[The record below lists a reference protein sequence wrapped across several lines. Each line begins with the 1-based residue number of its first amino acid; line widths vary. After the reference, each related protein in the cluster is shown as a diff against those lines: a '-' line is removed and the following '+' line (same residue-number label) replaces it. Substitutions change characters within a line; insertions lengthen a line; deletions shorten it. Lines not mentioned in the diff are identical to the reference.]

1 MKNVNK
7 RRKSTLC
14 FTLLTFPRIDSV
26 VVWYSRESHYFN
38 TPLSILDPEVIKK
51 AILKAGSISSSSSNS
66 FVSFCESLN
75 VREAMLLIPK
85 RKTTSREKESN

>member
-1 MKNVNK
+1 M
-7 RRKSTLC
+7 
-14 FTLLTFPRIDSV
+14 